1 MNDATVAKY
10 HSRAQQG
17 TSTNRDMAVSWRP
30 MPNTKGHVVAV
41 ASHVRWSAQK
51 SWMQQGFKSLIWGF
65 LAQAMRRARPANAVP
80 PAFGTCVQWATNK
93 ASPHWSSRS
102 RSVSACFAV
111 AAWRRHTTTRAP
123 RRIV

>member
-10 HSRAQQG
+10 HSRAQHG

-30 MPNTKGHVVAV
+30 IPKTRGHVVAV

-51 SWMQQGFKSLIWGF
+51 SWTQQGFRSLIWGF
-65 LAQAMRRARPANAVP
+65 FAQAMRLANPANAVP
-80 PAFGTCVQWATNK
+80 PALGTCVQWATNN
-93 ASPHWSSRS
+93 ASSHWSSLS
-102 RSVSACFAV
+102 RSVSACLVKAL
-111 AAWRRHTTTRAP
+111 RRMHTTTRAA